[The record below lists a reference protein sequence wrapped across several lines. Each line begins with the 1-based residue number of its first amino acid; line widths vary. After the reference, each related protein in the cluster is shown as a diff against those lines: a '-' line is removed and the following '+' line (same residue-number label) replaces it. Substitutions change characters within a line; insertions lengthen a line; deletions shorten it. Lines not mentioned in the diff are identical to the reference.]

1 MVWQQKCHLG
11 SWVPSSQGCWRSVT
25 MATPNELNLVTDPY
39 LFLICGPLGILAGN
53 QLENNLVTYQKENY
67 LYLFIQV
74 ELISPFDDSARL
86 KTPVMFLQ
94 RFTQLCRNARLRAA
108 RNRATPPT
116 TTTKHTHKLPL
127 ISVLMGLLI
136 YCQNL
141 ALLTAPD
148 LPMWINIHLHPFLDG
163 LIFYVGI
170 HYSYSFVLYLCAEI

>member
-1 MVWQQKCHLG
+1 
-11 SWVPSSQGCWRSVT
+11 

-39 LFLICGPLGILAGN
+39 LFLICGPLGTLTGN

-86 KTPVMFLQ
+86 KTPVMFPQ
-94 RFTQLCRNARLRAA
+94 RFTQLCRNTRLRAA
-108 RNRATPPT
+108 RNHAKPRPA
-116 TTTKHTHKLPL
+116 TTKHTHKLPQ
-127 ISVLMGLLI
+127 ISVLMALLI

-141 ALLTAPD
+141 ALLAVPD
-148 LPMWINIHLHPFLDG
+148 LPVWINIHLHRFLDG

-170 HYSYSFVLYLCAEI
+170 CYSYSFVLYLSAEI